1 MNNLSWKNRLMLMK
15 PNEKIGASLRWSDN
29 EHNLIKKLNKFK
41 KLGYLKSLGC
51 IGSQIMYM
59 RTHKLVNE
67 IHFTKIKHLKKE
79 EDGE

>member
-15 PNEKIGASLRWSDN
+15 PGEKIGASLRWSDN

-59 RTHKLVNE
+59 RTNKPVNE
-67 IHFTKIKHLKKE
+67 IHFTKIKNLKKE
-79 EDGE
+79 KDEN

>member
-15 PNEKIGASLRWSDN
+15 PGERIGASLRWSDN

-41 KLGYLKSLGC
+41 KLGYLKLLGC
-51 IGSQIMYM
+51 ISSEVMYM
-59 RTHKLVNE
+59 RTNKLVNE
-67 IHFTKIKHLKKE
+67 SHFTKIKNLKKE